1 VLAAVFSLLQNA
13 ADMSSLAQTAGA
25 TDARHFLARRLHS
38 LVGIVPL
45 GAFVVFHF
53 WFHSYSHA
61 GSAVYDAKLAELY
74 AWPLK
79 TVLAWITVY
88 LPLIYH
94 SIYGLFITRE
104 AGPNF
109 LAYGWFRNWMYT
121 LQRASGIGLLLFI
134 PAHLVKARWPHV
146 FFPGE
151 TMSYAH
157 EVHGFASPLTTAIYA
172 AGILGT
178 AFHLANGV
186 FTFGITWG
194 WWIGPR
200 AQRLASYFSVASF
213 LVLAA
218 MGMWAMIGFF
228 G

>member
-1 VLAAVFSLLQNA
+1 MAQAA
-13 ADMSSLAQTAGA
+13 TTTG
-25 TDARHFLARRLHS
+25 TRHFVLRRLHS

-45 GAFVVFHF
+45 GAFVAFHF
-53 WFHSYSHA
+53 WFHAYSHGGA
-61 GSAVYDAKLAELY
+61 AVYDQKLAELY

-79 TVLAWITVY
+79 TFFAWLTVY

-104 AGPNF
+104 AAPNF

-157 EVHGFASPLTTAIYA
+157 EAHGLTIPLTIAVYL

-194 WWIGPR
+194 IWTGPASQRR
-200 AQRLASYFSVASF
+200 ASFASVALF
-213 LVLAA
+213 VVLTA
-218 MGMWAMIGFF
+218 MGLWAMAGFYR
-228 G
+228 

>member
-1 VLAAVFSLLQNA
+1 
-13 ADMSSLAQTAGA
+13 MSSLAQAAGA

-45 GAFVVFHF
+45 GAFVVYHF

-61 GSAVYDAKLAELY
+61 GAEVYDRKLAELY

-79 TVLAWITVY
+79 TLFSWITVY

-94 SIYGLFITRE
+94 SIYGLFITKE

-134 PAHLVKARWPHV
+134 PAHLVKARFPDL

-151 TMSYAH
+151 TVSFAH
-157 EVHGFASPLTTAIYA
+157 VAEGYHHALTIAVYV
-172 AGILGT
+172 AGIVGT

-194 WWIGPR
+194 LWTGPA
-200 AQRLASYFSVASF
+200 AQRRASFFSVALF
-213 LVLAA
+213 VVLAA
-218 MGMWAMIGFF
+218 MGFWAMIGFF
-228 G
+228 R

>member
-1 VLAAVFSLLQNA
+1 MSTSAPAATA
-13 ADMSSLAQTAGA
+13 AASG
-25 TDARHFLARRLHS
+25 HFLARRLHS

-45 GAFVVFHF
+45 GAVLVFHF
-53 WFHSYSHA
+53 WFHAYSHA
-61 GSAVYDAKLAELY
+61 GPAVYDQKLAELY

-79 TVLAWITVY
+79 TLLAWITVY

-109 LAYGWFRNWMYT
+109 LAYGYFRNWMYT

-151 TMSYAH
+151 SMSFAH
-157 EVHGFASPLTTAIYA
+157 EVEGFQHALTVAVYV
-172 AGILGT
+172 AGIVGA
-178 AFHLANGV
+178 AFHLANGA

-194 WWIGPR
+194 WWTGPA
-200 AQRLASYFSVASF
+200 AQRRASF
-213 LVLAA
+213 ASIALFALLLG
-218 MGMWAMIGFF
+218 MGFWAMIGFYR
-228 G
+228 

>member
-1 VLAAVFSLLQNA
+1 
-13 ADMSSLAQTAGA
+13 MSSLTQTAPA
-25 TDARHFLARRLHS
+25 ADARHFLARRLHS

-53 WFHSYSHA
+53 WFHAYSHGGA
-61 GSAVYDAKLAELY
+61 AVYDQNLAELNTWPVKTAV
-74 AWPLK
+74 AWL
-79 TVLAWITVY
+79 TVY

-109 LAYGWFRNWMYT
+109 LAYGYFRNWMYT

-134 PAHLVKARWPHV
+134 PAHLVKARFPHV

-157 EVHGFASPLTTAIYA
+157 EVHGLANPLTIAVYL
-172 AGILGT
+172 AGILG
-178 AFHLANGV
+178 ASFHLANGL

-194 WWIGPR
+194 WWTGPA
-200 AQRLASYFSVASF
+200 AQRRASF
-213 LVLAA
+213 FAVFLFAVFTA
-218 MGMWAMIGFF
+218 MGLWAMIGFF